1 MSLIRCPEC
10 CKKISNQAS
19 SCVRCGYPVRKRKV
33 ICKPVRMK
41 KIELELKAIHEDLNR
56 LHKDEL
62 CEDSISLWIFK
73 FGIISALVIVFLLM
87 LYAAIKN
94 TFEAF
99 SENSTLSLIIS
110 TTTIM
115 ITVFLIC
122 SFIFSH
128 LERKISKM
136 KKFFSTLSKVLCTI
150 IFMYIFIAMLSVCV
164 IDLLKGEGALTQ
176 CFTYHMLFGISGL
189 ILSLM
194 IEEVWYI
201 KDKNFVFA
209 FIAIVC
215 TLVAGIK
222 FK

>member
-1 MSLIRCPEC
+1 MSLMRCPEC

-19 SCVRCGYPVRKRKV
+19 YCVRCGYPIRKKNV
-33 ICKPVRMK
+33 ICKHIRMK
-41 KIELELKAIHEDLNR
+41 GVKLELKAIHEDLNR

-62 CEDSISLWIFK
+62 SENSISLLIFK
-73 FGIISALVIVFLLM
+73 FGIISALVIAFCLM
-87 LYAAIKN
+87 LYATIKN

-110 TTTIM
+110 TTTIV

-122 SFIFSH
+122 SCIFSH
-128 LERKISKM
+128 LERKLSKM
-136 KKFFSTLSKVLCTI
+136 KKIFSTLSKVLCI
-150 IFMYIFIAMLSVCV
+150 IICMYIFIAMLSVCV

-176 CFTYHMLFGISGL
+176 CFTYHMFFGTSGL

-194 IEEVWYI
+194 IEEVWHT